1 MAQIPFSPPQTQ
13 AALQNPVRFPDQRL
27 QEYARGQQPT
37 GQVTPQMAQQ
47 EMMARGNERQAFQ
60 RQQAMQNNPANSPT
74 IFQQKDMELQQK
86 AQQLA
91 AMGQQIQQKEQ
102 QLGLLGALMAKKE
115 QDLAGREQGIAT
127 LPMRPDM
134 FTAMDGGIVFSGGG
148 GVKGYAGPDGL
159 SLVRGNIDD
168 EARAL
173 DQLRVDRILGERK
186 RKEDLERLEFLE
198 RVAPEAAEKMLRD
211 NPSLRPSAPST
222 IESNA
227 PSTTKD
233 DRRGSDKEGVTT
245 TGPAGRG
252 TPSAPGIASL
262 AGGSSFTTRMA
273 ELKPYLDASVDRSE
287 SAKLNAE
294 LVKTYE
300 DIKGEIA
307 AGRMTEEE
315 GQRIVDKKKA
325 DMAAEY
331 AEYTTGRAGR
341 REKVA
346 EALRGQ
352 KPELIDYL
360 GAMAEGGPG
369 KTLAETLSRAIPGT
383 TKLRMEQKAREMAAA
398 KFMAEAEELDAKA
411 DLAERRGQTKEAEAF
426 RDKAEDRK
434 LKSAQTNISMLQAG
448 QGGIKAALEQARAG
462 ETEEGR
468 RLSTA
473 AQAATNVQG
482 SQIAADT
489 QRDVARFNAENQRRL
504 AEYQIAN
511 RERSPYL
518 QMIDMLTSTGMDK
531 TAAIGFVLGKG
542 SSEGLPSGVMSKI
555 AEDVIGKYSN
565 PHDPRVIS
573 AVEKLDANAA
583 KILRLGEKE
592 ARNQPG
598 YAAALDIVERA
609 KRQELLSSLGKSQS
623 YTSLPAPPSR

>member
-1 MAQIPFSPPQTQ
+1 
-13 AALQNPVRFPDQRL
+13 
-27 QEYARGQQPT
+27 
-37 GQVTPQMAQQ
+37 
-47 EMMARGNERQAFQ
+47 
-60 RQQAMQNNPANSPT
+60 MQNNPANSPT

-227 PSTTKD
+227 PSTTKE
-233 DRRGSDKEGVTT
+233 DKKDEGKKGPST
-245 TGPAGRG
+245 TGTTSLPGLGGITSGLYDKYMRRMVPYMT
-252 TPSAPGIASL
+252 TPSEVAEARSGIAGSL
-262 AGGSSFTTRMA
+262 GRVSS
-273 ELKPYLDASVDRSE
+273 
-287 SAKLNAE
+287 
-294 LVKTYE
+294 
-300 DIKGEIA
+300 
-307 AGRMTEEE
+307 
-315 GQRIVDKKKA
+315 
-325 DMAAEY
+325 AAEQARPLEGKAREEMEQGERERLAKEYGEY
-331 AEYTTGRAGR
+331 AAGRAGR

-369 KTLAETLSRAIPGT
+369 KTLAETLSRAVPGT
-383 TKLRMEQKAREMAAA
+383 TKLRAEQKAREMAAA

-411 DLAERRGQTKEAEAF
+411 DLAERRGQTAAARAFSDQADQRRARGFEITERAEKATMQGLGALAQSAMEESKRNVDIVGKGAGAELEAEF
-426 RDKAEDRK
+426 RTK
-434 LKSAQTNISMLQAG
+434 
-448 QGGIKAALEQARAG
+448 LEQAKMAYEAG
-462 ETEEGR
+462 KPTEMMR
-468 RLSTA
+468 NA
-473 AQAATNVQG
+473 QWIAQATGRPIGEVVTSLITKGKDTEAFPSAVQAR
-482 SQIAADT
+482 IYDTVAA
-489 QRDVARFNAENQRRL
+489 
-504 AEYQIAN
+504 
-511 RERSPYL
+511 
-518 QMIDMLTSTGMDK
+518 
-531 TAAIGFVLGKG
+531 
-542 SSEGLPSGVMSKI
+542 
-555 AEDVIGKYSN
+555 KYSN
-565 PHDPRVIS
+565 PYSPAVVA
-573 AVEKLDANAA
+573 AVEAINPEAA

-592 ARNQPG
+592 AKNQRG
-598 YAAALDIVERA
+598 HGAALAVVEQA
-609 KRQELLSSLGKSQS
+609 MDAELRSRLNKPLNYSA
-623 YTSLPAPPSR
+623 LPAPPSK